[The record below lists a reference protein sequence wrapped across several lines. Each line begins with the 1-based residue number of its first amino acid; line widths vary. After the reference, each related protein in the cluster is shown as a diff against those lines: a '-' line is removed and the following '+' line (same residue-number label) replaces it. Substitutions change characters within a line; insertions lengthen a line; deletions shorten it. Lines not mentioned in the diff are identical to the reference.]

1 MPSELLQRK
10 AITVI
15 LLPEMQMLPGKAVKI
30 MKLQNQMKLQPSQIP
45 KMITVRKSSE
55 TKALIKKDIHLN
67 IQNKSLIIRM
77 LFTEEIL
84 MTIL

>member
-1 MPSELLQRK
+1 MPRELLQRK
-10 AITVI
+10 ATTVI
-15 LLPEMQMLPGKAVKI
+15 LLPGMQMRPGKAVKI
-30 MKLQNQMKLQPSQIP
+30 MKLQNQMKLHLSQIP

-55 TKALIKKDIHLN
+55 TKALIKKDIHQN